1 MLLKEERVVAEL
13 SLLGITYLSRLNNE
27 HIEEPREGWILLAD
41 LVRQPSSRVRTAAIA
56 LLLEHPEFSSQIP
69 KAISRL
75 RSKNRITLKLFYTA
89 SVILQQIHAKQFQKS
104 QGLNF
109 SWLPDLFS
117 IELGLSKNL
126 PPERALE
133 ELGIR
138 HQELT
143 GIVVNWSGTYEN
155 VALHLLRR
163 RKLQSEG
170 DRKL

>member
-1 MLLKEERVVAEL
+1 MMKEERVVAEL
-13 SLLGITYLSRLNNE
+13 SLLGITYLSRLNNDY
-27 HIEEPREGWILLAD
+27 IEEPPREGWTLLVD

-56 LLLEHPEFSSQIP
+56 LLLEHPEFANQMP
-69 KAISRL
+69 KAIGCL

-89 SVILQQIHAKQFQKS
+89 SVILQQIYAKQFLKS

-109 SWLPDLFS
+109 TWLPDLFS
-117 IELGLSKNL
+117 GEFGLSKNL
-126 PPERALE
+126 PPEQALE

-143 GIVVNWSGTYEN
+143 GIVVNWTGTYEN

-163 RKLQSEG
+163 RKL
-170 DRKL
+170 